1 MQRLPLEGIRVID
14 FTTVLAGPYMTEWMG
29 VMGAEII
36 KIETNSRLSDRLAL
50 ARSSKP
56 RYVGVNESYSFALN
70 NYSKKSITLNMK
82 QPKAVELTKELVKI
96 SDIVTENFGGS
107 VMDQW
112 GLGYEELKQH
122 KPDIILFSGSGY
134 GRTGPRK
141 EFPGYAPIVDAFTGL
156 TSVNGYID
164 SKPVPL
170 GSYGWTDMI
179 QALNGTF
186 AILAA
191 LNHRLETGEG
201 QYIDAAMTESNANF
215 MGELFMD
222 YTMNDKVGKPVG
234 NRDSIM
240 APHGCYRCQG
250 DDKWVAI
257 AVSSEQEWEAFKHAI
272 GSPEWTKKEEF
283 SDELSRWKNQEQL
296 DNLIEEWTKKH
307 DHYEVMKILQ
317 EAGVM
322 AGVSVDMAEVVNDRQ
337 LNEREFF
344 FDMEHPLMKKLHLA
358 RLPWKLSDTPRG
370 NYYCAP
376 LLGEHND
383 YVFGKLLGMPKEEV
397 TQLEEQKVIY

>member
-1 MQRLPLEGIRVID
+1 MQRLPLEGMRVID
-14 FTTVLAGPYMTEWMG
+14 FTNVLAGPYMTEWLG
-29 VMGAEII
+29 VMGAEVI

-56 RYVGVNESYSFALN
+56 RRVGVNESYSFVLN

-82 QPKAVELTKELVKI
+82 QPKAVDLAKELIKI
-96 SDIVTENFGGS
+96 SDIVTENFGGP

-112 GLGYEELKQH
+112 GLSYEELKQLKH
-122 KPDIILFSGSGY
+122 NIILFAGSGY

-164 SKPVPL
+164 AKPAPL

-222 YTMNDKVGKPVG
+222 YAMNERVGKPVG
-234 NRDSIM
+234 NRDNVM

-250 DDKWVAI
+250 EDKWVAI
-257 AVSSEQEWEAFKHAI
+257 AISNEQEWAAFSNAI
-272 GSPEWTKKEEF
+272 GNPDWTKREDF
-283 SDELSRWKNQEQL
+283 NDELSRWKNQEQL
-296 DNLIEEWTKKH
+296 DKLIEEWTKKH
-307 DHYEVMKILQ
+307 DHYEVMRILQ

-322 AGVSVDMAEVVNDRQ
+322 AGASINMVEVVNDGQ
-337 LNEREFF
+337 LNEE
-344 FDMEHPLMKKLHLA
+344 
-358 RLPWKLSDTPRG
+358 G
-370 NYYCAP
+370 I
-376 LLGEHND
+376 LL
-383 YVFGKLLGMPKEEV
+383 
-397 TQLEEQKVIY
+397 